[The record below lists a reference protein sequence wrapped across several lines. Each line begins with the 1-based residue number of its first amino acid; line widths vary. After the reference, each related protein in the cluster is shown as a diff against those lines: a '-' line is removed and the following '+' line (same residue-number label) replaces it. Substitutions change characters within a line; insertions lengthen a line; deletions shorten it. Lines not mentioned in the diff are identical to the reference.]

1 MSSYNSSAVLVV
13 DDSHSTTMIIREF
26 LRQMGHDNVDEAHDG
41 ETALQCARN
50 KKYSWII
57 SDLHMQPM
65 NGIELLRQLR
75 AEQGSRVPQF
85 IFVTGENK
93 WSCQTTARDLGAHAF
108 IQKPQ
113 RTAAL
118 KERIEAIFGRG
129 GLAAA
134 PYRVEVEAPA
144 VATAAPQSASQSAES
159 CKLKRRLARW
169 NQRRRSNDLME
180 HRIYPETGSHFRV
193 RCFSPLRRTGSHTAE

>member
-1 MSSYNSSAVLVV
+1 MSSFNSPPVLVV

-41 ETALQCARN
+41 ETALQFARN
-50 KKYSWII
+50 KKYAWII

-65 NGIELLRQLR
+65 DGMELLRQLR
-75 AEQGSRVPQF
+75 AEQGSRVPRF

-93 WSCQTTARDLGAHAF
+93 WSSQTTARDLGAHAF

-113 RTAAL
+113 RTAML

-129 GLAAA
+129 SQVGAPARNDAEAA
-134 PYRVEVEAPA
+134 PAPA
-144 VATAAPQSASQSAES
+144 PARKVRFAEH
-159 CKLKRRLARW
+159 L
-169 NQRRRSNDLME
+169 
-180 HRIYPETGSHFRV
+180 
-193 RCFSPLRRTGSHTAE
+193 LR

>member
-1 MSSYNSSAVLVV
+1 MTGRQGRRACRFQDLLIMTAHNSPAVLVV

-41 ETALQCARN
+41 ETALQWARA
-50 KKYSWII
+50 KKYTWII

-65 NGIELLRQLR
+65 NGMELLRTLR
-75 AEQGSRVPQF
+75 AELGVRTPQF

-93 WSCQTTARDLGAHAF
+93 WSSQTTARDLGAHAF

-113 RTAAL
+113 RTMAL
-118 KERIEAIFGRG
+118 KARIEAIFGPG

-134 PYRVEVEAPA
+134 PGKSGEPEASPG
-144 VATAAPQSASQSAES
+144 QSQ
-159 CKLKRRLARW
+159 ARKP
-169 NQRRRSNDLME
+169 RHVGHL
-180 HRIYPETGSHFRV
+180 
-193 RCFSPLRRTGSHTAE
+193 LR